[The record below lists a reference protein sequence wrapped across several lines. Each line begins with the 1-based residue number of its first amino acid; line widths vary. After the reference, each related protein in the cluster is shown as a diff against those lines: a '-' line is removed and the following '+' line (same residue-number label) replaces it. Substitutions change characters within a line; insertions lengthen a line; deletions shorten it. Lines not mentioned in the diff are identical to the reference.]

1 MTIESIMIN
10 CVACLSILTER
21 TSILNWK
28 IQMSMAIIV
37 SIFKP
42 FFPTLFLWRLAFQR
56 LSQYKIWEPQYIV
69 YTLFQ
74 FWNFNSILWACGGVT
89 DHFTIVFFIIY
100 SSHFDIF
107 SNNCDLPFLPVE
119 KSLIVQI
126 DRPWK
131 ILTYLQCHNTN
142 PHIKGA

>member
-56 LSQYKIWEPQYIV
+56 LSQYKI
-69 YTLFQ
+69 
-74 FWNFNSILWACGGVT
+74 
-89 DHFTIVFFIIY
+89 
-100 SSHFDIF
+100 
-107 SNNCDLPFLPVE
+107 
-119 KSLIVQI
+119 
-126 DRPWK
+126 
-131 ILTYLQCHNTN
+131 
-142 PHIKGA
+142 